1 MLKELQDVIR
11 SAKAIMS
18 VYESNDDSEY
28 GLLAEYSN
36 PATLMHAAEAT
47 HKAGYKFFDTHS
59 PFPIHGM
66 DKAMG
71 LGNSRVGYICLLG
84 GITGLALATWLQ
96 WWTGAIDYPLNISGK
111 PFFAV
116 EPSVPVMF
124 ELTVLFSAYAAVIG
138 MLAMNGL
145 PRPYN
150 PLFYSENF
158 ARASDDAFFLFIAT
172 TDKNYDK
179 EKTTAMMRELGALRI
194 EMIKDHGT
202 VSVGDEDPEAV
213 ELIEESESVA

>member
-1 MLKELQDVIR
+1 
-11 SAKAIMS
+11 MS
-18 VYESNDDSEY
+18 IYESDADGSY

-47 HKAGYKFFDTHS
+47 HKAGYTHFDTHS

-84 GITGLALATWLQ
+84 GITGLAIATWLQ

-116 EPSVPVMF
+116 EPSIPVMF
-124 ELTVLFSAYAAVIG
+124 ELTVLFSAYAAVAG
-138 MLAMNGL
+138 MLALNGL

-158 ARASDDAFFLFIAT
+158 LRATDDAFFLFIAASDGKFDQT
-172 TDKNYDK
+172 
-179 EKTTAMMRELGALRI
+179 KTAELMKELGALRI
-194 EMIKDHGT
+194 ETIKDHGSVDVGANEVPKGVESIMEQTET
-202 VSVGDEDPEAV
+202 VA
-213 ELIEESESVA
+213 

>member
-1 MLKELQDVIR
+1 
-11 SAKAIMS
+11 MS
-18 VYESNDDSEY
+18 VYESDDESRY
-28 GLLAEYSN
+28 GLLAEFSN
-36 PATLMHAAEAT
+36 PATLLHAAEKT
-47 HKAGYKFFDTHS
+47 HQAGYTHFDAHS

-111 PFFAV
+111 PFFAF
-116 EPSVPVMF
+116 EPSIPVMF
-124 ELTVLFSAYAAVIG
+124 ELTVLFSAYAAVAG
-138 MLAMNGL
+138 MLALNGL

-158 ARASDDAFFLFIAT
+158 LRASDDAFFLFIASS
-172 TDKNYDK
+172 DEKFDLK
-179 EKTTAMMRELGALRI
+179 ETENMLTEMGALQ
-194 EMIKDHGT
+194 
-202 VSVGDEDPEAV
+202 V
-213 ELIEESESVA
+213 ELIEDHGVAEKGAGQKPEDQEVEETETVA

>member
-1 MLKELQDVIR
+1 MLKNLVR
-11 SAKAIMS
+11 SAKATMS
-18 VYESNDDSEY
+18 VYESDENNTY

-36 PATLMHAAEAT
+36 PHTLMHAAEAT
-47 HKAGYKFFDTHS
+47 HKAGYTHFDTHS

-84 GITGLALATWLQ
+84 GITGLAIATWLQ

-116 EPSVPVMF
+116 EPSIPVMF
-124 ELTVLFSAYAAVIG
+124 ELTVLFSAYAAVAG

-150 PLFYSENF
+150 PLFYSEQF
-158 ARASDDAFFLFIAT
+158 ARASDDAFFLFIAASD
-172 TDKNYDK
+172 DKFDQK
-179 EKTTAMMRELGALRI
+179 KTSAMMKELGALRI
-194 EMIKDHGT
+194 EMVKDYGT
-202 VSVGDEDPEAV
+202 TKVGNGIDGEDAV
-213 ELIEESESVA
+213 EVIEETETVA

>member
-1 MLKELQDVIR
+1 MLNNLLR
-11 SAKAIMS
+11 SAKASMS
-18 VYESNDDSEY
+18 IYESNDADEY
-28 GLLAEYSN
+28 GLLAEFSN

-47 HKAGYKFFDTHS
+47 HKAGYTHFDAHS

-84 GITGLALATWLQ
+84 GITGLSIATWLQ

-116 EPSVPVMF
+116 EPSIPVMF
-124 ELTVLFSAYAAVIG
+124 ELTVLFSAYAAVLG
-138 MLAMNGL
+138 MLAFNGL

-158 ARASDDAFFLFIAT
+158 SRASDDAFFLFIAT
-172 TDKNYDK
+172 SDDKYDK
-179 EKTTAMMRELGALRI
+179 DKTTAMMKELGALRI
-194 EMIKDHGT
+194 EMIKDQG
-202 VSVGDEDPEAV
+202 SVNVGNGDHEEDAV
-213 ELIEESESVA
+213 ELIEEIETVA